1 MSRCTNKVTQYVP
14 SGYDYRPVES
24 DCGSTG
30 IRGQLLLC
38 DNCEHTRRKREN
50 QYKDDQAW
58 LTSAGWGEM

>member
-24 DCGSTG
+24 DCGTTG

-38 DNCEHTRRKREN
+38 DDCEYKRERIESN
-50 QYKDDQAW
+50 SEADNTW
-58 LTSAGWGEM
+58 LRSANWGEM